1 MIKAV
6 LHAIDTM
13 NEWMGK
19 TVGWIIIPLALLI
32 VMEVIL
38 RYVFNK
44 PTVWAWDVEVQ
55 VQGVLIAIGGGYALL
70 RGSHVSVD
78 VLASRL
84 SSRKRTIMNA
94 ITGPVLI
101 VAVSLLLWKVTP
113 YVWNSVIIREDYTST
128 WGPPI
133 YPLKIVIFIGISA
146 MLLQGIA
153 NWTRDLIKA
162 LQWRVVG
169 N

>member
-1 MIKAV
+1 MAKAV
-6 LHAIDTM
+6 LHAIDVL
-13 NEWMGK
+13 NERMGN
-19 TVGWIIIPLALLI
+19 TVGWMVIPLALLI

-44 PTVWAWDVEVQ
+44 PTIWAWDVEVQ
-55 VQGVLIAIGGGYALL
+55 LQGVLIAIGGGYALL

-78 VLASRL
+78 ILASRL
-84 SSRKRTIMNA
+84 SSRKRAIVDA

-101 VAVSLLLWKVTP
+101 IALSLLLWKVAQYT
-113 YVWNSVIIREDYTST
+113 WNSVLVREDYTST

-133 YPLKIVIFIGISA
+133 YPLKVAIFVGISA

-153 NWTRDLIKA
+153 RWIRDLMTA
-162 LQWRVVG
+162 LQRGGAG

>member
-1 MIKAV
+1 MVKAV

-133 YPLKIVIFIGISA
+133 YPLKVIIFIGISA

>member
-84 SSRKRTIMNA
+84 SSRKRAIMNA